1 MESQVL
7 KIFLALVVLVNPFA
21 ALSLFIDITK
31 DANRQQTRKVAL
43 ISAITVFVTIAIF
56 SLAGEPILKVL
67 GISLG
72 SFRIAGGILV
82 LIIAIGMMNGA
93 GNVAKPHVGKS
104 GDLNGV
110 AFQGAASAVVPLT
123 IPMVIGPGGISTVII
138 YAASGHSYF
147 NMLAIITAGLIISI
161 VTYLSFMAAGQVS
174 RFLGDTGLNVLNRIM
189 GMLLAAVAV
198 EIFVGG
204 LKSVFPQLF

>member
-1 MESQVL
+1 M
-7 KIFLALVVLVNPFA
+7 
-21 ALSLFIDITK
+21 
-31 DANRQQTRKVAL
+31 
-43 ISAITVFVTIAIF
+43 
-56 SLAGEPILKVL
+56 
-67 GISLG
+67 
-72 SFRIAGGILV
+72 
-82 LIIAIGMMNGA
+82 
-93 GNVAKPHVGKS
+93 
-104 GDLNGV
+104 

-161 VTYLSFMAAGQVS
+161 ITYLSFMAAGQVS

-204 LKSVFPQLF
+204 LKSVFPQLL

>member
-123 IPMVIGPGGISTVII
+123 IPMTRVMGSPRNDSRNARMSGIPPAT
-138 YAASGHSYF
+138 AASNNRSTPAASDCAHS
-147 NMLAIITAGLIISI
+147 S
-161 VTYLSFMAAGQVS
+161 
-174 RFLGDTGLNVLNRIM
+174 
-189 GMLLAAVAV
+189 
-198 EIFVGG
+198 
-204 LKSVFPQLF
+204 

>member
-31 DANRQQTRKVAL
+31 DANRQQTRRVAL

-82 LIIAIGMMNGA
+82 
-93 GNVAKPHVGKS
+93 
-104 GDLNGV
+104 
-110 AFQGAASAVVPLT
+110 
-123 IPMVIGPGGISTVII
+123 
-138 YAASGHSYF
+138 
-147 NMLAIITAGLIISI
+147 
-161 VTYLSFMAAGQVS
+161 
-174 RFLGDTGLNVLNRIM
+174 
-189 GMLLAAVAV
+189 
-198 EIFVGG
+198 
-204 LKSVFPQLF
+204 

>member
-67 GISLG
+67 GFRLG
-72 SFRIAGGILV
+72 SISYRRRYLGIDYCHWHDEWRWQCCQTACRQIGGF
-82 LIIAIGMMNGA
+82 
-93 GNVAKPHVGKS
+93 KWR
-104 GDLNGV
+104 GV
-110 AFQGAASAVVPLT
+110 SRAASAVVPLT

-161 VTYLSFMAAGQVS
+161 ITYLSFMAAG
-174 RFLGDTGLNVLNRIM
+174 R
-189 GMLLAAVAV
+189 
-198 EIFVGG
+198 
-204 LKSVFPQLF
+204 